1 MEGSLTTSDQHPRRR
16 PTIDAIAAASAA
28 VLPLYLTAGLAVQI
42 GRDLELSTG
51 QLGIASTAF
60 FGAQAVMSPFV
71 GAIVGRFGAARSMRL
86 TMLVAAVVCAVI
98 GVLSDGLPFLLIALF
113 AGGAN
118 NALAQPATNQFIAD
132 AIPPGSQG
140 AAFGLKQSAIPV
152 ASLLAGLSVPLLG
165 LTLGWRWTYVV
176 FAVLLLG
183 LALREPGGE
192 RHAPRV
198 LPERKA
204 AGSISRGSLILLTV
218 SSGIAA
224 ACGTSF
230 GVYLVSGAV
239 AAGWSEAAA
248 GVLFAVASACG
259 IAARA
264 LAGWLA
270 DRRTGRHVATVAG
283 MMIAG
288 AGGALLL
295 AIASRPAYLAGA
307 VIAYA
312 LGWGWPGLFIFAVV
326 RLNPSRPAGATAFV
340 QGGTAVGS
348 VAGPAIFG
356 LWVTTHSF
364 ETAWLGV
371 GLALICAGLV
381 SLLARRRI
389 LRERGE
395 PKGVAASDGS
405 RGPAG

>member
-1 MEGSLTTSDQHPRRR
+1 MEGPLSAIEHHARRR

-71 GAIVGRFGAARSMRL
+71 GALVARFGAVRSMRL
-86 TMLVAAVVCAVI
+86 SMLLAAAVAVAIGVAA
-98 GVLSDGLPFLLIALF
+98 DGLLLLLLALVL
-113 AGGAN
+113 GGAN
-118 NALAQPATNQFIAD
+118 NALAKPATNQFIAD
-132 AIPPGSQG
+132 AIPAGSQG

-152 ASLLAGLSVPLLG
+152 ASLLAGLAVPLLG
-165 LTLGWRWTYVV
+165 LTLGWRWAFIV
-176 FAVLLLG
+176 FALLLLG
-183 LALREPGGE
+183 LSLREPGGP
-192 RHAPRV
+192 RRAPRA
-198 LPERKA
+198 LPDRPVD
-204 AGSISRGSLILLTV
+204 GSISRSSLLMLTI
-218 SSGIAA
+218 SSGIAS

-239 AAGWSEAAA
+239 ATGWSEGAAGILFAAA
-248 GVLFAVASACG
+248 SLCG
-259 IAARA
+259 IIARA

-270 DRRTGRHVATVAG
+270 DRRTGRHVATVAA

-295 AIASRPAYLAGA
+295 AIGSRPTYLLGALVAYS
-307 VIAYA
+307 

-326 RLNPSRPAGATAFV
+326 RLNPARPAGATAFV
-340 QGGTAVGS
+340 QAGTAVGA
-348 VAGPAIFG
+348 VAGPALFG
-356 LWVTTHSF
+356 LWVIAHSF

-371 GLALICAGLV
+371 GIALICAGLV

-389 LRERGE
+389 AREKAAQGGCDRSDATERG
-395 PKGVAASDGS
+395 S
-405 RGPAG
+405 